1 MGGIPNLRR
10 LSEWTMKIVLVTPA
24 PAYSRKGN
32 RVTAL
37 RWARILRR
45 LGHRVVVVQEY
56 GEQSCDLLVALHARR
71 SRASMVRF
79 RRRYPARPLVLALT
93 GTDLYCDIHCDA
105 PTRRG
110 LELASRFI
118 VLQPE
123 GIVQLPPHLRGRA
136 RVIYQSVRP
145 PPGVFR
151 PRENL
156 FEICVLGHLR
166 PVKDPFRTA
175 KATWLLPG
183 SSRIRAVHV
192 GAALS
197 AEMRERARAE
207 TTANPRYEWLGE
219 VPRWRAL
226 RVLARCRLLVL
237 TSRME
242 GGANAVSEA
251 LACSVPVVSAE
262 ISGSIGLLG
271 PDYPGYFPV
280 GDTRALADLLSRAE
294 TQAPFY
300 DALKEWCARL
310 RLVAD
315 PGRERRH
322 WRKLLAELVAH

>member
-1 MGGIPNLRR
+1 
-10 LSEWTMKIVLVTPA
+10 MKIFLVTPA

-37 RWARILRR
+37 RWARILRE
-45 LGHRVVVVQEY
+45 LGHRVVVGQEY

-79 RRRYPARPLVLALT
+79 RRGYPEHPLVLALT
-93 GTDLYCDIHCDA
+93 GTDLYGDIHCDA
-105 PTRRG
+105 PTRQG
-110 LELASRFI
+110 LELPSRFI

-123 GIVQLPPHLRGRA
+123 GIAELPPHLRGRA

-145 PPGVFR
+145 PAGVFH
-151 PRENL
+151 PRQNM
-156 FEICVLGHLR
+156 FEVCVLGHLR

-175 KATWLLPG
+175 KATWCLPD
-183 SSRIRAVHV
+183 SSRIRVVHV

-197 AEMRERARAE
+197 AEMGKRACAE
-207 TTANPRYEWLGE
+207 MNANPRYEWLGE
-219 VPRWRAL
+219 LPRWRAL
-226 RVLARCRLLVL
+226 RVLARSRLLVL

-251 LACSVPVVSAE
+251 LACSVPVVSSA
-262 ISGSIGLLG
+262 ISGSVGLLG
-271 PDYPGYFPV
+271 NDYPGYFPV
-280 GDTRALADLLSRAE
+280 GDTRALADLLSRLE

-300 DALKEWCARL
+300 DALKSRCARL
-310 RLVAD
+310 RAIVD

-322 WRKLLAELVAH
+322 WQRLLAELEAH